1 MGVHQVFDCVVQTVD
16 GVELSSVIIIW
27 SGPGVGTNRFILNN
41 IIDSGNNT
49 FTRNL
54 QIAYLLESD
63 ANVPY
68 FCIVTILEAG
78 GIESVEFQSLTSK
91 SINVVLL

>member
-1 MGVHQVFDCVVQTVD
+1 MGVPQVFECVVQTVD
-16 GVELSSVIIIW
+16 GVELSSVMISW
-27 SGPGVGTNRFILNN
+27 SGPGVSTDRFILTN

-49 FTRNL
+49 FTRSL
-54 QIAYLLESD
+54 RIAYLLESD
-63 ANVPY
+63 TNVPY

-91 SINVVLL
+91 SINVVS